1 MPAPKSILVT
11 GAGLSGA
18 VVARGLA
25 EAGHR
30 VTVIDERD
38 HVAGNCHTARDP
50 ETGVMLHHYGPHIL
64 HTDDVQ
70 VWDYVTRF
78 AVMMPYRHQVKA
90 QVAGQVYALP
100 INLHT
105 INQFFGRALRPAEA
119 REFIAGQ
126 SAGGEPVSFEDQGL
140 RFVGRPLYEAFFQ
153 GYTRK
158 QWGVEPARLPASIL
172 KRLPLRFTYDDN
184 YFAHRFQGIPREGYT
199 AMVAAILA
207 HPGIGLRLN
216 TAAESFAGQFDHQV
230 YTGPLDRYFGH
241 RFGRLGYRT
250 LRFEH
255 ERVAAPYQGAAVMN
269 YCDESVPFTRIT
281 EHMYFAPWEVER
293 FTRSVITREYSAQAG
308 PGDIPYYP
316 IRLLDD
322 KALLARY
329 QALAR
334 QAEGVTFLGR
344 LGTYAYLDMDVAIR
358 RALDATS
365 HLLRAFN
372 QEARP
377 KVFTDAA

>member
-30 VTVIDERD
+30 VTIIEERD

-50 ETGVMLHHYGPHIL
+50 QTGVMLHHYGPHIF
-64 HTDDVQ
+64 HTDDAQ

-90 QVAGQVYALP
+90 QVAGQVYTLP
-100 INLHT
+100 VNLHT
-105 INQFFGRALRPAEA
+105 INQFFGAALRPAEA
-119 REFIAGQ
+119 RDFITAQ
-126 SAGGEPVSFEDQGL
+126 SEGGEPVSFEDQGL
-140 RFVGRPLYEAFFQ
+140 RLMGRALYEAFFQ

-158 QWGVEPARLPASIL
+158 QWGVEPTRLPAAIL
-172 KRLPLRFTYDDN
+172 KRLPLRFSYDDN

-199 AMVAAILA
+199 AMVQAILA
-207 HPGIGLRLN
+207 HPRIELRLN
-216 TAAESFAGQFDHQV
+216 TAAETVAGQFDHQV

-241 RFGRLGYRT
+241 RFGRLGYRS

-255 ERVAAPYQGAAVMN
+255 ERVAAPYQGTAVMN
-269 YCDESVPFTRIT
+269 YCDECVRFTRIT
-281 EHMYFAPWEVER
+281 EHMYFAPWEMDR
-293 FTRSVITREYSAQAG
+293 FTQSVITREYSAQAG

-322 KALLARY
+322 QSLLARY

-334 QAEGVTFLGR
+334 QTGGVTFLGR

-358 RALDATS
+358 KALDTTA
-365 HLLRAFN
+365 HLLQAFAR
-372 QEARP
+372 EARP
-377 KVFTDAA
+377 QVFPDAA